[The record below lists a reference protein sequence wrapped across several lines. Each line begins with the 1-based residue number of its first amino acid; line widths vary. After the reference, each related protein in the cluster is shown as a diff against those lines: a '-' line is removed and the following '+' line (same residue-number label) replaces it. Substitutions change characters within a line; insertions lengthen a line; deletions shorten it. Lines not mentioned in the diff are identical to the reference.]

1 MLKVTAPKQVS
12 AQSASP
18 VHNTSVVT
26 LSVYNPG
33 YAKNTDIKG
42 LPFNEVKILTSEP
55 ISWSI
60 ETSWKDGAAA
70 GVAGKINEFMNNK
83 FVRMVTGPEL
93 FSPIATD
100 AWSQQ
105 VVENGSPIR
114 IKLKFKCYY
123 AGETP
128 TENNLLTCD
137 KTYSQ
142 MLRFLTYLTSA
153 PKKYALGMATLG
165 VVSQLAKG
173 VVNTG
178 ERIGTAVR
186 GKPAEEGTVAATIK
200 YTVAAL
206 GEQAGVMMP
215 GSGDEAT
222 RGNFT
227 LLVDTKN
234 FGSKDLDWIVKS
246 WSAAPSTQFVMDK
259 KDRPMPLWID
269 FDVDLETNMRPSNA
283 LVAKFFSKKSQ
294 QA

>member
-33 YAKNTDIKG
+33 YAKNTDIRS
-42 LPFNEVKILTSEP
+42 LPFTNVKILTTEP
-55 ISWSI
+55 ISWTI

-83 FVRMVTGPEL
+83 FVRMMTGPEL

-105 VVENGSPIR
+105 VVENGSPIG

-123 AGETP
+123 AKNP
-128 TENNLLTCD
+128 TEENLLTCD

-142 MLRFLTYLTSA
+142 MIRFLTYLTSA

-165 VVSQLAKG
+165 VISQLAKG
-173 VVNTG
+173 VVGAG
-178 ERIGTAVR
+178 ERVGVAVK
-186 GKPAEEGTVAATIK
+186 GKPDDEGTIAATIK
-200 YTVAAL
+200 YTVAAI
-206 GEQAGVMMP
+206 GEQTGVSFP
-215 GSGDEAT
+215 STGDEAT

-227 LLVDTKN
+227 LLVNTNN
-234 FGSKDLDWIVKS
+234 FGSKNLDWIVKS
-246 WSAAPSTQFVMDK
+246 WTAAPSQQFILDNGS
-259 KDRPMPLWID
+259 PMPLWVD
-269 FDVDLETNMRPSNA
+269 FDLDLETNMRPSNA
-283 LVAKFFSKKSQ
+283 LIAKFFSKENAAS
-294 QA
+294 